1 MFSRPRSYAG
11 EDVIRIFNAFILP
24 DGRVTPQID
33 DIYRQSERLALSV
46 QGVAQI
52 QLITMAGMPADEA
65 AACAEELLAGMGDL
79 LNALQVAGGAS

>member
-1 MFSRPRSYAG
+1 M
-11 EDVIRIFNAFILP
+11 
-24 DGRVTPQID
+24 TPQID